1 MVQPLDGQRNA
12 IDGCRLAALVY
23 LATGVLWA
31 CAHAAGLLGPAAEAT
46 FVVFGA
52 GTVVATIVG
61 VRVHG
66 PSHRAPWA
74 LFSTA
79 LLLFLA
85 GGVARA
91 AVEQVGDLSADRVF
105 AADLVTLGGY
115 LALGGALLLLTR
127 AGRERRSWS
136 LDVFLDGFIVSM
148 SALCVLWAFVL
159 APQLEQQQAGV
170 AAKLVLGAYP
180 AMSVFLVTVAV
191 QLLFNATLRTSFAF
205 VFTVASVGTIL
216 AGDVVYMLVEL
227 GWIQVDHHL
236 VELPYV
242 LAYVMFGATAL
253 HPTMSKIGSIGR
265 ARPAAPSRTRMAV
278 IAAALLLPGL
288 VAVTSGPLM
297 PTNRVVLGVCM
308 ALLALTVAVRLWRSL
323 NAHDRV
329 LLRLRHQAD
338 HDPLTGLPNR
348 SAIRRLLQAELET
361 DNQQVSVLFLDLDR
375 FKFINDSFG
384 HTVGDRLLIAVGERL
399 QVMIARWANGGI
411 VSRAGGDEFVVVL
424 CDLES
429 DQLTAVA
436 EAVRRTFSEPFDV
449 HPYSLFTGASVGLAS
464 AQGGVSA
471 TADELIRNADAAM
484 YEAKDH
490 GRDGVAVFDASMV
503 QRAQRRVSLEAE
515 LRGSLLRDELTL
527 EYQPIVRLPD
537 GQIEGLEALLRW
549 THPTLGRVAPS
560 EFVPIA
566 EETGLIVEVGAWVI
580 DEACRTLADLRRE
593 IPLTADLHVSVNV
606 CARQVQE
613 GGLVGHIREA
623 LARHGLEGSALQ
635 VELTES
641 AFLGD
646 LEATV
651 ETLAQLRAISVP
663 VSLDDFGTG
672 YSSLAYLQRYRVD
685 EVKIDQAFISQLN
698 DGSAASAPLVAA
710 IVAMARA
717 LGLSTVA
724 EGVETVE
731 QAQRL
736 WELGC
741 DSAQGYWFARPTPPA
756 RLPDVIRQLGRISK
770 QHLGRPVDH
779 PRSTGA
785 DSSVG
790 SGTPHLELPARPP
803 HSSRVPSGERFEE
816 GQGRG
821 QRDLP
826 GEPGRA

>member
-1 MVQPLDGQRNA
+1 VQPLEAVSNA
-12 IDGCRLAALVY
+12 ADRCRVAALVY
-23 LATGVLWA
+23 LAAGTLWA
-31 CAHAAGLLGPAAEAT
+31 CAHAAGLLGPAAGAT
-46 FVVFGA
+46 FVLFGA
-52 GTVVATIVG
+52 GTVIATIVG
-61 VRVHG
+61 VRAHG
-66 PSHRAPWA
+66 PAHRAPWA

-91 AVEQVGDLSADRVF
+91 AVQQVGDLSEDRVF
-105 AADLVTLGGY
+105 AADLVTLVGY

-136 LDVFLDGFIVSM
+136 LDVFLDAVIVSL

-159 APQLEQQQAGV
+159 APQLEEQQAAV

-191 QLLFNATLRTSFAF
+191 QLLFNARLRTSFAF
-205 VFTVASVGTIL
+205 VLTVASVGAIL

-227 GWIQVDHHL
+227 GSIQIGHHL
-236 VELPYV
+236 VDLPYA

-253 HPTMSKIGSIGR
+253 HPTMSALGTVGR
-265 ARPAAPSRTRMAV
+265 ARPPAPSRTRMTLV
-278 IAAALLLPGL
+278 AAALLLPGV
-288 VAVTSGPLM
+288 VAVTSVPLK
-297 PTNRVVLGVCM
+297 PANRAVLGVCM
-308 ALLALTVAVRLWRSL
+308 ALLALAAAVRLWRSL

-329 LLRLRHQAD
+329 LLRLRHQAN

-348 SAIRRLLQAELET
+348 AAIRDLLQAELAT
-361 DNQQVSVLFLDLDR
+361 GGQQVWVLFLDLDR

-384 HTVGDRLLIAVGERL
+384 HTVGDRLLVAVGDRL
-399 QVMIARWANGGI
+399 RVMIAGVGHGGI
-411 VSRAGGDEFVVVL
+411 VSRPGGDEFVVVL
-424 CDLES
+424 CGLTL
-429 DQLTAVA
+429 DQAIPLA
-436 EAVRRTFSEPFDV
+436 EAVRDSFSEPFDV

-464 AQGGVSA
+464 ADGGTSA

-484 YEAKDH
+484 YEAKDYGH
-490 GRDGVAVFDASMV
+490 EGIAVFDASMV
-503 QRAQRRVSLEAE
+503 HRAQRRVRLEAE
-515 LRGSLLRDELTL
+515 FRGSLSRDELTL

-537 GQIEGLEALLRW
+537 GQVEGLEALLRW
-549 THPTLGRVAPS
+549 THPTLGKVNPA

-580 DEACRTLADLRRE
+580 DEACRVLADLRRDL
-593 IPLTADLHVSVNV
+593 PLAADLHVSVNV

-613 GGLVGHIREA
+613 GGVVGHIRQA
-623 LARHGLEGSALQ
+623 LARYGLEGAALR

-646 LEATV
+646 LDATV

-685 EVKIDQAFISQLN
+685 EVKIDQAFISELR
-698 DGSAASAPLVAA
+698 DGAAVSAPLVSA
-710 IVAMARA
+710 IVGMARA
-717 LGLSTVA
+717 LGLTTVA

-736 WELGC
+736 WEIGC
-741 DSAQGYWFARPTPPA
+741 DSAQGYWFARPTPPDQ
-756 RLPDVIRQLGRISK
+756 LSGVIRQLGRTSR
-770 QHLGRPVDH
+770 LRLDRSGSTSATRVADPAA
-779 PRSTGA
+779 PR
-785 DSSVG
+785 
-790 SGTPHLELPARPP
+790 LEPP
-803 HSSRVPSGERFEE
+803 DRAPRSSRVPSGERFEE
-816 GQGRG
+816 GRGRG
-821 QRDLP
+821 QGDLS
-826 GEPGRA
+826 GEPRRP

>member
-1 MVQPLDGQRNA
+1 MCESANIRLGDEARTTVQPDEATNSAA
-12 IDGCRLAALVY
+12 IRCKMAALVY
-23 LATGVLWA
+23 LAAGTLWA
-31 CAHAAGLLGPAAEAT
+31 CAHAAGLLGPAAGAT
-46 FVVFGA
+46 FVVFGV

-61 VRVHG
+61 VRVHK
-66 PSHRAPWA
+66 PTYRAPWA
-74 LFSTA
+74 LFAMA

-105 AADLVTLGGY
+105 AADLVALVGY

-127 AGRERRSWS
+127 AGRQRRSWS
-136 LDVFLDGFIVSM
+136 LDVFLDAAVVAL

-159 APQLEQQQAGV
+159 APQLEQQQAAV

-205 VFTVASVGTIL
+205 VFTVASVGAIL
-216 AGDVVYMLVEL
+216 VGDVGYMLVEL
-227 GWIQVDHHL
+227 GAIQIGSHL
-236 VELPYV
+236 VDLPYV
-242 LAYVMFGATAL
+242 LGYVMFGATAL
-253 HPTMSKIGSIGR
+253 HPTMATLGSVGR
-265 ARPAAPSRTRMAV
+265 ARPAAPSRARMALV
-278 IAAALLLPGL
+278 AAALLLPGV
-288 VAVTSGPLM
+288 VAVMSVPLA
-297 PTNRVVLGVCM
+297 PASRAVLGVCLV
-308 ALLALTVAVRLWRSL
+308 LLALAAAARLWRSL

-329 LLRLRHQAD
+329 LLRLRHQAE
-338 HDPLTGLPNR
+338 HDSLTGLPNR
-348 SAIRRLLQAELET
+348 SAIRQRLQSELET
-361 DNQQVSVLFLDLDR
+361 GDRQVWVLFLDLDR

-384 HTVGDRLLIAVGERL
+384 HTVGDRLLVAVGDRL
-399 QVMIARWANGGI
+399 RGLIEQWGCGGI
-411 VSRAGGDEFVVVL
+411 VSRAGGDEFVVML
-424 CDLES
+424 CGLGS
-429 DQLTAVA
+429 DRATALA
-436 EAVRRTFSEPFDV
+436 EAARDSFSEPFDV

-464 AQGGVSA
+464 AYGGTSA

-490 GRDGVAVFDASMV
+490 GRERVAVFDASMV
-503 QRAQRRVSLEAE
+503 QRARRRVDLEAE

-537 GQIEGLEALLRW
+537 GQVEGLEALLRW
-549 THPTLGRVAPS
+549 THPTLGRVNPA
-560 EFVPIA
+560 EFVPVA
-566 EETGLIVEVGAWVI
+566 EETGLIVDIGAWVI
-580 DEACRTLADLRRE
+580 DEACRVLADLRCDA
-593 IPLTADLHVSVNV
+593 PLMADLHVSVNV
-606 CARQVQE
+606 CARQVQD
-613 GGLVGHIREA
+613 GGLVGHIRSA
-623 LARHGLEGSALQ
+623 LARHGLEGGALR

-663 VSLDDFGTG
+663 VSIDDFGTG

-698 DGSAASAPLVAA
+698 HGAAASGPLVAA

-717 LGLSTVA
+717 LGLTTVA

-741 DSAQGYWFARPTPPA
+741 DSAQGHWFARPMPPA
-756 RLPDVIRQLGRISK
+756 QLPDVIRQLGRTSK
-770 QHLGRPVDH
+770 LHLN
-779 PRSTGA
+779 
-785 DSSVG
+785 
-790 SGTPHLELPARPP
+790 
-803 HSSRVPSGERFEE
+803 
-816 GQGRG
+816 
-821 QRDLP
+821 
-826 GEPGRA
+826 